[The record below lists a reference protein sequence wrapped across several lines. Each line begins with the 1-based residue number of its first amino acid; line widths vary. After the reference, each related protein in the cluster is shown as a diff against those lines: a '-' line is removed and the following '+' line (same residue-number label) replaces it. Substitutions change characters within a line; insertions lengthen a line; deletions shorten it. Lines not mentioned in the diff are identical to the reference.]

1 MLSRT
6 VNKSKSELLENDG
19 ELWNCLRFTAGELRV
34 YCKQYIIPTN
44 EAKGTNIDQAIVEM
58 TKRIGVAKQIV
69 NGSFPPLKVF

>member
-1 MLSRT
+1 M
-6 VNKSKSELLENDG
+6 ENDG